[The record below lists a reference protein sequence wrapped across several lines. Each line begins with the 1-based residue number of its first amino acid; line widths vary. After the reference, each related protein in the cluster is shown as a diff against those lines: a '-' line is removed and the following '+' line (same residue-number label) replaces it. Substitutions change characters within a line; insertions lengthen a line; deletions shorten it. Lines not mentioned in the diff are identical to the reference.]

1 MGWLR
6 KVTGRPSVLI
16 SGLISGLIVG
26 LVVGFIGGLLRR
38 RTPTHYVSDRH
49 APPADL

>member
-6 KVTGRPSVLI
+6 RLASGFTVLI
-16 SGLISGLIVG
+16 SGLMFG

-38 RTPTHYVSDRH
+38 RNPTNYVSDRY
-49 APPADL
+49 APPADR

>member
-6 KVTGRPSVLI
+6 RLVGGLTVLI
-16 SGLISGLIVG
+16 SGLIFGLA
-26 LVVGFIGGLLRR
+26 VGFISGLLRR

-49 APPADL
+49 APPADH